1 MSYSEDNPV
10 LSIRIPL
17 EHKKRLREIAENH
30 GVKLMKLCAGVLATY
45 LKQNDLFEI
54 VYTGDKTIV
63 EVE

>member
-10 LSIRIPL
+10 LSIRVPF
-17 EHKKRLREIAENH
+17 EHKERLKEIAENH
-30 GVKLMKLCAGVLATY
+30 GVRLMKLCAGVLANY